1 MFKNPDQSPKIGWLV
16 FQDGTQNRMETLD
29 FFFFFL
35 QSLQVGRGE
44 GSDLYFTG
52 FLFCFFLQSLQVE
65 GKAQIYTSV
74 CSALIS
80 STANP
85 PVL

>member
-1 MFKNPDQSPKIGWLV
+1 MLYDVPFGWRMFAYSLLELFPPWAV
-16 FQDGTQNRMETLD
+16 LD